1 MSTDKNLAY
10 ALYLELRKYGSTAQ
24 IIVMPPIYN
33 PVTDA
38 QEPARM
44 LTRQISAANPRRSW
58 RFYSSKVRSETMPT
72 GSLEIATSVTTPILD
87 ELMPYFK
94 GFSVGG
100 WEAYKNPVTVGISFE
115 DLDEVAKSS
124 TPSAFMRRLNKV
136 RVEAGYDE
144 KLFSEI

>member
-1 MSTDKNLAY
+1 
-10 ALYLELRKYGSTAQ
+10 
-24 IIVMPPIYN
+24 MPFDGFITGQAKFGC
-33 PVTDA
+33 VG
-38 QEPARM
+38 
-44 LTRQISAANPRRSW
+44 I
-58 RFYSSKVRSETMPT
+58 SETMPT